1 MNEPKRVNVG
11 EVGSTQDS
19 ALELKLSHGE
29 ACFSFEQISGRGRR
43 GNNWNGEGGVA
54 VTVVLAKVERHF
66 PIAVAATLALQLNNI
81 VPNVEVGIKWPNDLH
96 LHGKKLAGVLIEERE
111 GVFLVGVGVNV
122 LQSPIEGATCLM
134 EFGFEGTLDSI
145 VQIVVSSILDAT
157 QLDENTA
164 VVQWRKRDILIGT
177 KQTVQSGDNTIE
189 GLVLSIDPCHNLVLQ
204 TDHGIFEL
212 PAATSTIIT
221 AC

>member
-1 MNEPKRVNVG
+1 
-11 EVGSTQDS
+11 
-19 ALELKLSHGE
+19 
-29 ACFSFEQISGRGRR
+29 
-43 GNNWNGEGGVA
+43 
-54 VTVVLAKVERHF
+54 
-66 PIAVAATLALQLNNI
+66 
-81 VPNVEVGIKWPNDLH
+81 
-96 LHGKKLAGVLIEERE
+96 
-111 GVFLVGVGVNV
+111 
-122 LQSPIEGATCLM
+122 M

-157 QLDENTA
+157 QLDENKA
-164 VVQWRKRDILIGT
+164 VTQWRKRDILIGT